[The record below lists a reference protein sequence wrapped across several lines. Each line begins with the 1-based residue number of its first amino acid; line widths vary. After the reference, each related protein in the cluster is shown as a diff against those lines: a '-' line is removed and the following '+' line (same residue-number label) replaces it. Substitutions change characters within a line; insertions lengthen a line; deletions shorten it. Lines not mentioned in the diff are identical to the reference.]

1 DCAPRFGRSQFW
13 QPVEKVVRDHRKE
26 TATVV
31 TDFKSLGQE
40 APFSWGDLRM
50 YYTLAGAALARVE
63 FISSC
68 ALPSLALPWSREAS
82 TGPTAGQDTGLAP
95 GPPEATKGNTSTV
108 PAGGLRSTTTFALCA
123 HFRRTSCRNGGA
135 TLHKAHRCTA
145 PSSGKPVFPVPPTHG
160 RS

>member
-1 DCAPRFGRSQFW
+1 
-13 QPVEKVVRDHRKE
+13 
-26 TATVV
+26 
-31 TDFKSLGQE
+31 
-40 APFSWGDLRM
+40 
-50 YYTLAGAALARVE
+50 VE

-123 HFRRTSCRNGGA
+123 QFRRTSCRNGGA

-160 RS
+160 RSYGPAQFVTRLRRAIYCTLTAVWEGSSVTSERQAGLLPTLVPSTRPITGTCGHVRDGP